1 MINFRFHLVSLVAV
15 FLALAIGVVMGY
27 GVLGQPTVET
37 LENRIDTVEANA
49 NARRAENDLLKADI
63 ERMEEQLDALEP
75 FTVTNRLTQA
85 NVLVVAVRG
94 VNPETMQGLVGLARR
109 AGANAPG
116 ILWVEEKWAL
126 TDAEDRDTL
135 GAALDLA
142 DARRAALRTRGWEEL
157 VDRLNQGS
165 GVGVSDILSTLSDAG
180 FVSFEGIGADVP
192 FTDIGG
198 PGTEVLFVVGS
209 DGAVKAKHVLLPA
222 ALAAVDVDLRFAAAE
237 MFVAVEGG
245 PERGSLLALVRTDEA
260 LAAEV
265 ATVDDL
271 DLPSG
276 SAVSLLALADL
287 LRGVVGHYGVGEGAT
302 SSTPEWSQP

>member
-15 FLALAIGVVMGY
+15 FLALAVGVVMGY

-49 NARRAENDLLKADI
+49 NARRAENEQLKADV
-63 ERMEEQLDALEP
+63 ESMEGQLDALEP
-75 FTVTNRLTQA
+75 FTVTDRLPQT

-94 VNPETMQGLVGLARR
+94 VDPETMQGLVGLARR

-126 TDAEDRDTL
+126 TETEDRDAL
-135 GAALDLA
+135 GAALDLTG
-142 DARRAALRTRGWEEL
+142 ARRTALRTRGWEEL

-165 GVGVSDILSTLSDAG
+165 GLGTSDILSTLGDAG
-180 FVSFEGIGADVP
+180 FVSFEGIGTDVP
-192 FTDIGG
+192 FTDVGG
-198 PGTEVLFVVGS
+198 PGTAVLFVVGS
-209 DGAVKAKHVLLPA
+209 EGAAKARHVLVPA
-222 ALAAVDVDLRFAAAE
+222 AVAAVDVDLPLAVAE

-245 PERGSLLALVRTDEA
+245 AGRGSLVALVRTDEA

-276 SAVSLLALADL
+276 SAVSLLTLSDL
-287 LRGVVGHYGVGEGAT
+287 LRGVVGHYGFGEGAT
-302 SSTPEWSQP
+302 RSTPEWSQP